1 MEPQVNLRV
10 TFRNETQSFLVSDS
24 SHTTWADV
32 EAMVRVSFDLD
43 AVQIK
48 YLDEDCE
55 EVSVNSQGEYEE
67 SLKIAVHQG
76 NQLQM
81 NVYEKQ
87 RAAGALAGARRPGDQ
102 AAPCPG
108 RKPLGHYSTLARALD
123 PGRRRREEAVEA
135 AEEEEEPEEEKG
147 RQKPGAEAGL
157 LAGTSARPQER
168 PPDWFTSYLE
178 EFREQ
183 VVKETV
189 EKLSEKLSLQSLPA
203 RPRSVPEEAPSP
215 LPGRPCPWAF
225 PGPRAIPC
233 HWGIPCSGCGASLV
247 GVRYQCSLCPSYN
260 ICELCE
266 AGPYGHDPN
275 HVLLKLRRP
284 PSRGAGGPSPT
295 SLPHLLVPPEPPR
308 PPKATDRSSRKAEKR
323 RLRAEKKQREA
334 EVKEL
339 RKQLKLHRK
348 IHLWSSGSGLPGPG
362 ALLTKMDYLPPAG
375 PILVPLQPCPAVG
388 PTLSAVFVDENLPD
402 GTHLQPGTKFVKHWR
417 MENTG
422 SVQWSA
428 DTKLTLLWGNLRL
441 AGSDLKE
448 VAVPCLRSGHV
459 GIVSVEFIAPGLEG
473 TYTSHWRLA
482 HRGQQFGPRVWCS
495 VIVDPRQPEEAV
507 GPVGCGQGSGRA
519 GRPADAASPRG
530 TSDREL
536 YIPSVDLLTAQDLLS
551 FELLDINIVQ
561 ELERVPHNT
570 PEDTTPCLSPLP
582 HGSLAVGQPGQGQA
596 LEASGG
602 AALSARP
609 EPEESQEGPG
619 SPPPLEEVE
628 EDLSGSQFV
637 CETVIRS
644 LTLDAA
650 PDHSPPLRSR
660 PLATSLQL
668 LPEGI
673 DPDIQR
679 EDDACTASRP
689 PVEMGER
696 DALPA
701 EGPHGEDGAGDEL
714 EEEEEEGDDEEDLME
729 VGSQGSSDSTD
740 DYIIILP
747 ECFDTSRPLGKSAG
761 VSGASPQ
768 AGPTQEAAGPAREAA
783 GPTREAAAP
792 TLETAGPWET
802 SSSSSSLPPCPGV
815 ESQLQEP
822 SIGDGSAR
830 LGPLGPESSLAP
842 PRSPPRSP
850 TARVDAVS
858 DHSSDADANTTAD
871 VATSTLRGEEH
882 GGTDSHDPGEAWQVH
897 PDHLRTQPE
906 RSLAGGLV
914 KGALSVAASAYKAL
928 FAGLP
933 LPVQPPVSEEQT
945 AVLLAHLF
953 EMGFC
958 DRQLNLRLLR
968 RHNYRLAPAVTDLLQ
983 ASHNDWAAQRF

>member
-55 EVSVNSQGEYEE
+55 EVSINSQGEYEE
-67 SLKIAVHQG
+67 SLKIAIHQG

-87 RAAGALAGARRPGDQ
+87 RAGGALTGAHRPRDQ

-108 RKPLGHYSTLARALD
+108 RKPLGHYSTLARAMD
-123 PGRRRREEAVEA
+123 PDRRRQEEVVET
-135 AEEEEEPEEEKG
+135 AEVEPEEKKE
-147 RQKPGAEAGL
+147 RQQRWQPGAQAGL
-157 LAGTSARPQER
+157 LAGTSAGLQES

-178 EFREQ
+178 AFRKQ

-189 EKLSEKLSLQSLPA
+189 EKLDQKLNEKLSLQSLPA
-203 RPRSVPEEAPSP
+203 SPLSVPEEAPSV
-215 LPGRPCPWAF
+215 L
-225 PGPRAIPC
+225 PGPRANPC
-233 HWGIPCSGCGASLV
+233 HWGIQCSGCGASLV

-295 SLPHLLVPPEPPR
+295 SPPHLLAPPEPPR
-308 PPKATDRSSRKAEKR
+308 PPKAADRSSRKAEKR

-375 PILVPLQPCPAVG
+375 PILVPLQSCPAVG

-422 SVQWSA
+422 SIQWSA

-441 AGSDLKE
+441 AGSELKE

-459 GIVSVEFIAPGLEG
+459 GIVSVEFVAPGLEG

-507 GPVGCGQGSGRA
+507 DPIGCGQGSSQA
-519 GRPADAASPRG
+519 GQPADAASPRG

-570 PEDTTPCLSPLP
+570 PE
-582 HGSLAVGQPGQGQA
+582 
-596 LEASGG
+596 
-602 AALSARP
+602 
-609 EPEESQEGPG
+609 EPEESQEGLG

-660 PLATSLQL
+660 LLATSLQL

-673 DPDIQR
+673 DPNIQR
-679 EDDACTASRP
+679 EDDTYTTSWP
-689 PVEMGER
+689 PVKTGER
-696 DALPA
+696 SAPPA
-701 EGPHGEDGAGDEL
+701 EGPSGEAAAQDGAGEEL
-714 EEEEEEGDDEEDLME
+714 EEEGDDEEDLTD
-729 VGSQGSSDSTD
+729 VRSQGSSDSTD
-740 DYIIILP
+740 DYIIVLP

-761 VSGASPQ
+761 VPSVSPQ
-768 AGPTQEAAGPAREAA
+768 TGPTGEAA
-783 GPTREAAAP
+783 GPTPEAAGPTGEAAGPTGEAAGP
-792 TLETAGPWET
+792 TLEAAGPWET
-802 SSSSSSLPPCPGV
+802 SSSSSLLPCPEV
-815 ESQLQEP
+815 EHQLQEP
-822 SIGDGSAR
+822 SIGDSSAR
-830 LGPLGPESSLAP
+830 LGPPGPEPSPPP
-842 PRSPPRSP
+842 PRSPPPPQSP
-850 TARVDAVS
+850 TACVDTVS
-858 DHSSDADANTTAD
+858 DHSSDADANTTTDAG
-871 VATSTLRGEEH
+871 TSTLRGEEH
-882 GGTDSHDPGEAWQVH
+882 SGADSCSPEEAWQMH
-897 PDHLRTQPE
+897 PDQLRPQPE

-968 RHNYRLAPAVTDLLQ
+968 KHNYRLAPAVTDLLQ
-983 ASHNDWAAQRF
+983 ANHNDWAGQRF

>member
-1 MEPQVNLRV
+1 Q
-10 TFRNETQSFLVSDS
+10 
-24 SHTTWADV
+24 
-32 EAMVRVSFDLD
+32 
-43 AVQIK
+43 
-48 YLDEDCE
+48 
-55 EVSVNSQGEYEE
+55 VSVNSQGEYEE

-123 PGRRRREEAVEA
+123 PG
-135 AEEEEEPEEEKG
+135 
-147 RQKPGAEAGL
+147 GANTESPFPSPTETG
-157 LAGTSARPQER
+157 RPQER

-225 PGPRAIPC
+225 LGPRAIPC

-388 PTLSAVFVDENLPD
+388 PTLSRVRGV
-402 GTHLQPGTKFVKHWR
+402 HSPGPGGHRIQAHWR
-417 MENTG
+417 LAHRG
-422 SVQWSA
+422 QQSWSA

-495 VIVDPRQPEEAV
+495 VIVDPRQPEERPAALEWLRLLPFSSSSSSWASV
-507 GPVGCGQGSGRA
+507 AHPHAWHRPSAEAPVWASGPVPSVCQGSGRA

-660 PLATSLQL
+660 PLASECPCLFL
-668 LPEGI
+668 SPP
-673 DPDIQR
+673 DPTPC
-679 EDDACTASRP
+679 AGSVRP
-689 PVEMGER
+689 CPRER

-701 EGPHGEDGAGDEL
+701 EGPHGEDGAGDE
-714 EEEEEEGDDEEDLME
+714 E

-830 LGPLGPESSLAP
+830 LGPLEPCVSWVAEGQDQDSASGPPLPVVAWRYPALPRQLLEP
-842 PRSPPRSP
+842 PRLVPSR
-850 TARVDAVS
+850 
-858 DHSSDADANTTAD
+858 
-871 VATSTLRGEEH
+871 
-882 GGTDSHDPGEAWQVH
+882 AWLSGAHQRTQNESV
-897 PDHLRTQPE
+897 TQPE